1 MKAEFLL
8 FISFSAVGAARSV
21 FHPVIMDINLS
32 GEKTFVF
39 NTTIVEKRPPQTQVP
54 QKRPYNIVQSYKRIT
69 DPPHPLAH
77 SSQC

>member
-32 GEKTFVF
+32 REKTFVF
-39 NTTIVEKRPPQTQVP
+39 NTTIEKRQPQTQSASTTTL
-54 QKRPYNIVQSYKRIT
+54 KHRSII
-69 DPPHPLAH
+69 
-77 SSQC
+77 